1 MIKIWIYEFRHGT
14 TEYICSR
21 MHATSSIQA
30 LVQLIDDPDESV
42 FEHVRDQLVKI
53 GSEAIPYLENSW
65 ETEYY
70 GLLFQNRIETI
81 IHNIQFDNV
90 KSKLEEWVQSTEKD
104 LLKGA
109 IIVAKYQYPGL
120 DESKIHE
127 SLQMIRRDI
136 WLELN
141 DHQTAYEQVK
151 IFNKVFFGLH
161 HFQGDNKNF
170 HSSVNS
176 YINTVLESKKGNPL
190 SLCLIYSIIAQSLD
204 LPIYGVNLPNHFVLA
219 YMDAKYS
226 SFTINQQNEF
236 GVLFYINAFSKGSIF
251 DTNEIKDFLNGL
263 NLNHHRE
270 YFEPC
275 SNTSVIKRML
285 TNLIASFQQVGNF
298 EKVEELKT
306 LRELV
311 S

>member
-1 MIKIWIYEFRHGT
+1 MQVK
-14 TEYICSR
+14 
-21 MHATSSIQA
+21 SSIQA
-30 LVQLIDDPDESV
+30 LVQLIEDPDESV
-42 FEHVRDQLVKI
+42 FEHVRDQLLKI

-65 ETEYY
+65 ESDYY
-70 GLLFQNRIETI
+70 GLLFQNRIEKI
-81 IHNIQFDNV
+81 IHDIQFDEV
-90 KSKLEEWVQSTEKD
+90 RVQLQTWAQSTDKD

-109 IIVAKYQYPGL
+109 IIVAKYQFPGL
-120 DESKIHE
+120 DENKIQE
-127 SLQMIRRDI
+127 TIQMIRRDI

-141 DHQTAYEQVK
+141 DHQTAFEQVK
-151 IFNKVFFGLH
+151 IFNRIFFGIH
-161 HFQGDNKNF
+161 HFHGDNKNF
-170 HSSVNS
+170 HAPANS
-176 YINTVLESKKGNPL
+176 YIHAVLESKKGNPL

-219 YMDAKYS
+219 YMDSKYS
-226 SFTINQQNEF
+226 SFSINQQNEF

-263 NLNHHRE
+263 NLQHHRE

-275 SNTSVIKRML
+275 SNTSIIKRML
-285 TNLIASFQQVGNF
+285 TNLISAFQQVGHA
-298 EKVEELKT
+298 EKVAELKT

>member
-1 MIKIWIYEFRHGT
+1 MNEH
-14 TEYICSR
+14 
-21 MHATSSIQA
+21 SSIQA

-42 FEHVRDQLVKI
+42 YEHVRDQLLKI

-65 ETEYY
+65 ETDYY
-70 GLLFQNRIETI
+70 GLLFQNRIEQL
-81 IHNIQFDNV
+81 IHDIQFDHV
-90 KSKLEEWVQSTEKD
+90 KSNLQAWVNSADKD

-120 DESKIHE
+120 DEAKIQE
-127 SLQMIRRDI
+127 MIQVIRRDI

-141 DHQTAYEQVK
+141 DHQTAFEQVK
-151 IFNKVFFGLH
+151 IFNRIFFGIH
-161 HFQGDNKNF
+161 HFRGDNKHF
-170 HSSVNS
+170 HSPVNS
-176 YINTVLESKKGNPL
+176 YINAVLDSKKGNPL

-219 YMDAKYS
+219 YMDAKHS
-226 SFTINQQNEF
+226 SFAINQQNEY

-251 DTNEIKDFLNGL
+251 DTNEIKEFLNGL
-263 NLNHHRE
+263 SLAHKRE

-275 SNTSVIKRML
+275 SNTAVIKRML
-285 TNLIASFQQVGNF
+285 TNLIAAFQQVGNA
-298 EKVEELKT
+298 EKVSELKT
-306 LRELV
+306 LRDLV

>member
-1 MIKIWIYEFRHGT
+1 MK
-14 TEYICSR
+14 
-21 MHATSSIQA
+21 AQSSIQA

-42 FEHVRDQLVKI
+42 FEHVRDQLLKI

-65 ETEYY
+65 ETDYY
-70 GLLFQNRIETI
+70 GLLFQNRIEKI
-81 IHNIQFDNV
+81 IHDIQFDEV
-90 KSKLEEWVQSTEKD
+90 KAKLISWTQSADKD

-109 IIVAKYQYPGL
+109 IIVAKYQFPGL
-120 DESKIHE
+120 DENKIHE
-127 SLQMIRRDI
+127 TIQMIRKDI

-141 DHQTAYEQVK
+141 DHQTAFEQVK
-151 IFNKVFFGLH
+151 IFNRIFFGIH
-161 HFQGDNKNF
+161 HFHGDNKNF
-170 HSSVNS
+170 HSPVNS
-176 YINTVLESKKGNPL
+176 YIHSVLESKKGNPL

-219 YMDAKYS
+219 YMDSKHS
-226 SFTINQQNEF
+226 SFAINQQNEF

-263 NLNHHRE
+263 NLHHQRD

-275 SNTSVIKRML
+275 SNTAVIKRML
-285 TNLIASFQQVGNF
+285 TNLIASFQQVGNA

-311 S
+311 SAAH

>member
-1 MIKIWIYEFRHGT
+1 MKAPT
-14 TEYICSR
+14 
-21 MHATSSIQA
+21 SIQA

-42 FEHVRDQLVKI
+42 FEHVRDQLLKI

-65 ETEYY
+65 ETDYY
-70 GLLFQNRIETI
+70 GLLFQNRIEQI
-81 IHNIQFDNV
+81 IHDIQFDEV
-90 KSKLEEWVQSTEKD
+90 KANLQSWTKSADKD

-109 IIVAKYQYPGL
+109 IIIAKYQFPGL
-120 DESKIHE
+120 DENKIHE
-127 SLQMIRRDI
+127 SIQAIRKDI

-141 DHQTAYEQVK
+141 DHQTAFEQVK
-151 IFNKVFFGLH
+151 IFNRIFFGIH
-161 HFQGDNKNF
+161 HFHGDNKNF
-170 HSSVNS
+170 HSPVNS
-176 YINTVLESKKGNPL
+176 YIHAVLESKKGNPL

-219 YMDAKYS
+219 YMDAKHS
-226 SFTINQQNEF
+226 SFAINQQNEF

-263 NLNHHRE
+263 NLHHHRE

-275 SNTSVIKRML
+275 SNTAIIKRML
-285 TNLIASFQQVGNF
+285 TNLISSFQQVGNA
-298 EKVEELKT
+298 EKVNELKT